1 MEKLSLKE
9 FVSELAARLDRI
21 THDELKSVIS
31 EHAASLPP
39 EKRQTYLNIFVLPVK
54 PEPEKMQ
61 KAEGDSLLREIGAFG
76 KRAANYEYTNGWG
89 WDDEYGGERA
99 WGDDSWAPEVDDLF
113 EQIDEFYEAGDYSLA
128 RQAYENLLD
137 IYNGGNEEGRFSGYD
152 HDEMIETDIDE
163 AALRYLRCIYLTEK
177 PSSRPGALLD
187 AISGLHYCHDN
198 LNIHGMINV
207 SLEELPGLDEFG
219 KEWTA
224 FLKRQRDSRIVSDLI
239 KEGVRLFEGT
249 KGLEILATEG
259 GEQFPGSFTEWLEA
273 LKKERKYEEMIRAAT
288 LGLEKLPENLVI
300 RAGIADYLHEA
311 AGKLK
316 RADMVE
322 RSLKEALYASPSL
335 DRLLNFLDSA
345 KNAEMRR
352 GLIDGALDR
361 FHAIGKR
368 ESSKSPQDFF
378 NRSPD
383 HRENYVPGELEM
395 CCHLLKGDYS
405 SVASLVAESEPLGW
419 SYGGN
424 PNALAV
430 PFFLY
435 VRWNREKSLTANMA
449 QLWQEA
455 TSFRT
460 LSYNERE
467 DCGSG
472 DPGSRFRN
480 YLENVL
486 KEHTV
491 SDRDRDKYFKDAEKA
506 AGKRIDAIVGSKHRK
521 SYWKAARLILAIAE
535 TYWSNNEPDK
545 GQRLINQFREKYSR
559 HSAFIRELRT
569 MTDKSGLFSVR

>member
-1 MEKLSLKE
+1 MKKLSLKE
-9 FVSELAARLDRI
+9 FVSELTARLDRF
-21 THDELKSVIS
+21 THDELKTVIL
-31 EHAASLPP
+31 EHAASLLPK
-39 EKRQTYLNIFVLPVK
+39 KRQTYMDIFVLPVK
-54 PEPEKMQ
+54 PEPEKIQ
-61 KAEGDSLLREIGAFG
+61 KAEGDLLLREIEAFG
-76 KRAANYEYTNGWG
+76 KRAANHEYTDGWG
-89 WDDEYGGERA
+89 WDNEYGEERA

-113 EQIDEFYEAGDYSLA
+113 EQIGEFYEAGDYGLA

-137 IYNGGNEEGRFSGYD
+137 IYNGGNEEGQFSGYD

-177 PSSRPGALLD
+177 PSSRPDALFD

-219 KEWTA
+219 KEWAA
-224 FLKRQRDSRIVSDLI
+224 FLKRQSDSRIVSDLI

-259 GEQFPGSFTEWLEA
+259 GGQFPGSFTEWLEA
-273 LKKERKYEEMIRAAT
+273 LKKEKKYEEMIRAAT
-288 LGLEKLPENLVI
+288 LGLEKLPEYLVI
-300 RAGIADYLHEA
+300 RARIADYLHEA

-316 RADMVE
+316 REDMVE

-345 KNAEMRR
+345 KNAEMKRA
-352 GLIDGALDR
+352 LIDGALDR
-361 FHAIGKR
+361 FHTIRKR
-368 ESSKSPQDFF
+368 ESKSPQDL

-383 HRENYVPGELEM
+383 HRENYVPGDLEM
-395 CCHLLKGDYS
+395 CCHLLKGDYFR
-405 SVASLVAESEPLGW
+405 VASLVAKSEPLGW

-424 PNALAV
+424 LNALAV
-430 PFFLY
+430 SFFLY

-472 DPGSRFRN
+472 DPGSRFQD

-486 KEHTV
+486 KEYTV
-491 SDRDRDKYFKDAEKA
+491 SDRDRDKYFKDAEKTA
-506 AGKRIDAIVGSKHRK
+506 QKRIDAIVGGKHRK
-521 SYWKAARLILAIAE
+521 SYWKTARLILAIAE
-535 TYWSNNEPDK
+535 TYWSNNEQDK
-545 GQRLINQFREKYSR
+545 GQRLINQFREKYNR

>member
-1 MEKLSLKE
+1 VEKLSLKE
-9 FVSELAARLDRI
+9 FVSELTARLGRF
-21 THDELKSVIS
+21 THNELKAVIL
-31 EHAASLPP
+31 EHATSLPP
-39 EKRQTYLNIFVLPVK
+39 VKRQTYLDIFVLPVK

-61 KAEGDSLLREIGAFG
+61 KAEGERLLREIEAFG
-76 KRAANYEYTNGWG
+76 KRAANYEYTDGWG
-89 WDDEYGGERA
+89 WDNEYGGERA

-113 EQIDEFYEAGDYSLA
+113 EQIDELYEAGDYSLA

-163 AALRYLRCIYLTEK
+163 VALRYLRCVYLTEK
-177 PSSRPGALLD
+177 PSSRPDALFN
-187 AISGLHYCHDN
+187 AISGLHYGHDN
-198 LNIHGMINV
+198 LNMHGMINV

-219 KEWTA
+219 KEWVA
-224 FLKRQRDSRIVSDLI
+224 FLKIQGDSRIVSNLI

-249 KGLEILATEG
+249 KGLEILATESG
-259 GEQFPGSFTEWLEA
+259 QQFPGSFVEWLEA
-273 LKKERKYEEMIRAAT
+273 LKKEKKYKEMIRAAT

-316 RADMVE
+316 KVDMME

-352 GLIDGALDR
+352 ALIDGALDR
-361 FHAIGKR
+361 FHTIRKR
-368 ESSKSPQDFF
+368 ESKTPQDF

-383 HRENYVPGELEM
+383 HRENYVPGDLEM
-395 CCHLLKGDYS
+395 CCHLLKGDYF
-405 SVASLVAESEPLGW
+405 SVASLVTRSEPLGW

-424 PNALAV
+424 LNALAI

-435 VRWNREKSLTANMA
+435 ARWNRGKSLTANMS
-449 QLWQEA
+449 QLWEEA
-455 TSFRT
+455 TSLRT
-460 LSYNERE
+460 SSYNERE
-467 DCGSG
+467 DYGSG
-472 DPGSRFRN
+472 DSGSRFRD

-486 KEHTV
+486 KEYTV
-491 SDRDRDKYFKDAEKA
+491 SDRDLNKYFKDAEKA
-506 AGKRIDAIVGSKHRK
+506 AQKRIDAIVSGKHRK

-545 GQRLINQFREKYSR
+545 GQRLIDQFREKYSR

-569 MTDKSGLFSVR
+569 MTGKSGLFSVR

>member
-1 MEKLSLKE
+1 MKKLSLKE
-9 FVSELAARLDRI
+9 FVSELTARLDRF
-21 THDELKSVIS
+21 THDELKTVIL
-31 EHAASLPP
+31 EHAASLLPK
-39 EKRQTYLNIFVLPVK
+39 KRQTYMDIFVLPVK
-54 PEPEKMQ
+54 PEPEKIQ
-61 KAEGDSLLREIGAFG
+61 KAEGDLLLREIEAFG
-76 KRAANYEYTNGWG
+76 KRAANHEYTDGWG
-89 WDDEYGGERA
+89 WDNEYGEERA

-113 EQIDEFYEAGDYSLA
+113 EQIGEFYEAGDYGLA

-137 IYNGGNEEGRFSGYD
+137 IYNGGNEEGQFSGYD

-177 PSSRPGALLD
+177 PSSRPDALFD

-219 KEWTA
+219 KEWAA
-224 FLKRQRDSRIVSDLI
+224 FLKRQIDSRIVSDLI

-249 KGLEILATEG
+249 KGLEILATESG
-259 GEQFPGSFTEWLEA
+259 QQFPGSFTAWLEA
-273 LKKERKYEEMIRAAT
+273 LKKEKKYEEMIWAAT

-300 RAGIADYLHEA
+300 RARIADYLHEA

-316 RADMVE
+316 REDMVG

-345 KNAEMRR
+345 KNAEMKRA
-352 GLIDGALDR
+352 LIDGALDR
-361 FHAIGKR
+361 FHTIRKR
-368 ESSKSPQDFF
+368 ESKSPQDL

-383 HRENYVPGELEM
+383 HRENYVPGDLEM
-395 CCHLLKGDYS
+395 CCHLLKGDYFR
-405 SVASLVAESEPLGW
+405 VASLVAKSEPLGW

-424 PNALAV
+424 LNALAV
-430 PFFLY
+430 SFFLY

-472 DPGSRFRN
+472 DPGSRFQD

-486 KEHTV
+486 KEYTV
-491 SDRDRDKYFKDAEKA
+491 SDRDRDKYFKDAEKTA
-506 AGKRIDAIVGSKHRK
+506 QKRIDAIVGGKHRK
-521 SYWKAARLILAIAE
+521 SYWKTARLILAIAE
-535 TYWSNNEPDK
+535 TYWSNNEQDK
-545 GQRLINQFREKYSR
+545 GQRLINQFREKYNR